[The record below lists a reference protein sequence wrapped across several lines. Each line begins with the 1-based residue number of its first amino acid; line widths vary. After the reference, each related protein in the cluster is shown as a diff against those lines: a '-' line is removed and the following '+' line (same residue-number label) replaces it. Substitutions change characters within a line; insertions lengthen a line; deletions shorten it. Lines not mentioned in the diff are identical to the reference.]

1 MLLQQPITPIVIKV
15 VNKPTPEVG
24 VADILLEVI
33 GLIGLILIGAALFG
47 LLFGGALIWFKF
59 KRPGAREGKPAASDY
74 GFRLSSIAQAAT
86 FTTELT
92 EHTEKA

>member
-1 MLLQQPITPIVIKV
+1 MLLQQPITPVIVKI

-24 VADILLEVI
+24 VADILLEAI
-33 GLIGLILIGAALFG
+33 GLVGLLLLGAALFG
-47 LLFGGALIWFKF
+47 LLLGGALIWFKF

-86 FTTELT
+86 FTTER
-92 EHTEKA
+92 TEKA